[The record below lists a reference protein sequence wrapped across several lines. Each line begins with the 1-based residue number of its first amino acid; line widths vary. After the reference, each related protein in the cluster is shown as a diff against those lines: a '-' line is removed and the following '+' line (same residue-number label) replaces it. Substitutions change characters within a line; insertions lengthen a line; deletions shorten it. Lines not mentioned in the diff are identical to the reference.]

1 MRYAIYF
8 TPPSSD
14 ALVKVA
20 SNWLGRNAFSGEA
33 VKTPAIRS
41 LATEEIARL
50 TEEPR
55 RYGFHATMKAP
66 FRLRDGETESG
77 LLSALMHFTSS
88 AVPVTIPR
96 LGLSAIGPFFALV
109 PDEPV
114 AELNQL
120 ANDVVV
126 ALDRFR
132 APLNEA
138 EIARRRPERL
148 STVQRHNLERWGYP
162 YVFEEFRFHMTLTG
176 PVAEKDRARVER
188 TLAEFFSP
196 VLDEPVEIA
205 NLALFVEPE
214 RGGPFEIHSLHP
226 LTGAGQACAR
236 APVRQIGRP

>member
-14 ALVKVA
+14 ALLKVA
-20 SNWLGRNAFSGEA
+20 ANWLGRNAFSGEP
-33 VKTPAIRS
+33 VKLPAIRS
-41 LATEEIARL
+41 LGTEEIASL

-66 FRLRDGETESG
+66 FRLNDNQTESE
-77 LLSALMHFTSS
+77 LLSALMHFASS
-88 AVPVTIPR
+88 VEPVVIPR
-96 LGLSAIGPFFALV
+96 LKLQAIGPFFALV
-109 PDEPV
+109 PHEPV
-114 AELNQL
+114 TALNQL

-138 EIARRRPERL
+138 EIAKRRPERL
-148 STVQRHNLERWGYP
+148 SEAQRHNLERWGYP

-176 PVAEKDRARVER
+176 PVAEGDRARIER
-188 TLAEFFSP
+188 RLEEFFAP
-196 VLDEPVEIA
+196 LLNDPVEVA

-214 RGGPFEIHSLHP
+214 KGAPFEIHSLHP
-226 LTGAGQACAR
+226 LTGGNTKTQPQR
-236 APVRQIGRP
+236 AVGRP